1 MGFQQGLSGLGAS
14 AKSLDVI
21 GNNVANANTV
31 GFKGA
36 RAEFS
41 DIYASTFGSSSN
53 IAGIGAKNQT
63 IAQQFGQGNT
73 TSTNNPLDIAITGN
87 GFFRMQDPTGT
98 ISYARNGQFQ
108 LDKNGF
114 IVNNAQ
120 LLTGWPVDRGTGQ
133 VLAGSTP
140 QPIQLQFS
148 NIGARQTGGSGV
160 TGAGLNLGLNLN
172 ANDKV
177 LPATTA
183 FSSTDPTTY
192 NYSTSATVYDSLG
205 GTHTQ
210 TFYFRKNVPP
220 ATPTVPP
227 TSTWQVH
234 YALDGKDVNVDGTLG
249 AQAAATMKAGTTAA
263 AVTVPPATAASV
275 NAAIQAAVATDNTA
289 GATAVATAAATAA
302 AAAGATPASVL
313 AAAQVAN
320 SALYSS
326 SSITFDANGR
336 PIGMPVG
343 GTNFTVTAAGL
354 NNGSNGLNFQ
364 MYFDKSTQFGSPYSV
379 STLTQDGYTDGI
391 LTGIS
396 VNKDG
401 MVQGRYSNGQTRN
414 VAQIVLSSFTNVQG
428 MQPLGDNRWAES
440 SASGQPLTNA
450 PGSGSTGLLQSASVE
465 DSNVDLTSEL
475 VNLITAQR
483 NYQANSQTIKAQDTI
498 LQTIVNLR

>member
-1 MGFQQGLSGLGAS
+1 MGFQQGLSGLNTS
-14 AKSLDVI
+14 AKNLDVI
-21 GNNVANANTV
+21 GNNVANTSTV

-36 RAEFS
+36 RAEFA

-53 IAGIGAKNQT
+53 IAGIGAKTTT

-87 GFFRMQDPTGT
+87 GFFRMQDPTGS

-108 LDKNGF
+108 LDKNGY
-114 IVNNAQ
+114 IVNNTQ
-120 LLTGWPVDRGTGQ
+120 FLTGWAVDQGTGQ

-140 QPIQLQFS
+140 TPIQLQFS
-148 NIGARQTGGSGV
+148 NIGARATGGSGV

-177 LPATTA
+177 IPATTV

-192 NYSTSATVYDSLG
+192 NYSTSATVFDSLG

-210 TFYFRKNVPP
+210 TLYFRKDVPP
-220 ATPTVPP
+220 AVPTVPP
-227 TSTWQVH
+227 SSTWTIR
-234 YALDGKDVNVDGTLG
+234 YALDGKDVNANGTLG
-249 AQAAATMKAGTTAA
+249 AQ
-263 AVTVPPATAASV
+263 VP
-275 NAAIQAAVATDNTA
+275 AVA
-289 GATAVATAAATAA
+289 
-302 AAAGATPASVL
+302 
-313 AAAQVAN
+313 
-320 SALYSS
+320 ALSTG
-326 SSITFDANGR
+326 ITFDANGR
-336 PIGMPVG
+336 PIGLPVG
-343 GTNFTVTAAGL
+343 GSTFNVTAATL

-364 MYFDKSTQFGSPYSV
+364 MFFDKSTQFGSPYAV
-379 STLTQDGYTDGI
+379 STLTQDGYTDGV

-414 VAQIVLSSFTNVQG
+414 VAQVVLSSFTNSQG
-428 MQPLGDNRWAES
+428 LQPLGDNRWAES

-450 PGSGSTGLLQSASVE
+450 PGSGSTGSLQSAAVE

-498 LQTIVNLR
+498 LQTIVNLS

>member
-1 MGFQQGLSGLGAS
+1 MGFQQGLSGLGAA
-14 AKSLDVI
+14 AKNLDVI
-21 GNNVANANTV
+21 GNNVANTSTV
-31 GFKGA
+31 GFKGS

-53 IAGIGAKNQT
+53 IAGIGAKTMT

-108 LDKNGF
+108 LDKDGY
-114 IVNNAQ
+114 IVNNSQ
-120 LLTGWPVDRGTGQ
+120 FLTGWPVDLGTGQ

-148 NIGARQTGGSGV
+148 NIGARATGGSGV

-177 LPATTA
+177 LPASTP

-192 NYSTSATVYDSLG
+192 NYSTSASVFDSLG
-205 GTHTQ
+205 GTHIQ
-210 TFYFRKNVPP
+210 TFYFRKDEPP
-220 ATPTVPP
+220 AVPTVPP
-227 TSTWQVH
+227 SSTWTVH
-234 YALDGKDVNVDGTLG
+234 YALDGKDVTTNGNLG
-249 AQAAATMKAGTTAA
+249 
-263 AVTVPPATAASV
+263 
-275 NAAIQAAVATDNTA
+275 
-289 GATAVATAAATAA
+289 TAVLPD
-302 AAAGATPASVL
+302 TPLTTSL
-313 AAAQVAN
+313 
-320 SALYSS
+320 
-326 SSITFDANGR
+326 TFDANGR
-336 PIGMPVG
+336 PIGLPVG
-343 GTNFTVTAAGL
+343 GSNFNIPAATL

-364 MYFDKSTQFGSPYSV
+364 MFFDKSTQFGSPFAVNS
-379 STLTQDGYTDGI
+379 LTQDGYTDGI
-391 LTGIS
+391 LTGMS
-396 VNKDG
+396 VAKDG

-414 VAQIVLSSFTNVQG
+414 VAQVVLSSFTNPQG
-428 MQPLGDNRWAES
+428 LQPLGDNRWAES
-440 SASGQPLTNA
+440 STSGQPLTNA
-450 PGSGSTGLLQSASVE
+450 PGTGSTGGLQSAAVE

>member
-120 LLTGWPVDRGTGQ
+120 LLTGWPVDGGTGQ

-177 LPATTA
+177 KPATTI

-210 TFYFRKNVPP
+210 TFYFRKDVPP
-220 ATPTVPP
+220 AVPTAPP
-227 TSTWQVH
+227 TSTWSVH
-234 YALDGKDVNVDGTLG
+234 YALDGKDVNADGTLG
-249 AQAAATMKAGTTAA
+249 PQVPAVPTLTPTT
-263 AVTVPPATAASV
+263 
-275 NAAIQAAVATDNTA
+275 
-289 GATAVATAAATAA
+289 
-302 AAAGATPASVL
+302 
-313 AAAQVAN
+313 
-320 SALYSS
+320 
-326 SSITFDANGR
+326 ITFDANGR
-336 PIGMPVG
+336 PVGMPVA
-343 GTNFTVTAAGL
+343 GTNFKVSAAGL

-414 VAQIVLSSFTNVQG
+414 VAQVVLSSFTNVQG

>member
-21 GNNVANANTV
+21 GNNVANTSTV
-31 GFKGA
+31 GFKGS

-73 TSTNNPLDIAITGN
+73 TSTNSPLDIAITGN

-108 LDKNGF
+108 LDKNGY
-114 IVNNAQ
+114 IVNNTQ
-120 LLTGWPVDRGTGQ
+120 FLTGWPVDQGTGQ

-148 NIGARQTGGSGV
+148 NIGARPTGGSGV

-177 LPATTA
+177 IPATTL

-192 NYSTSATVYDSLG
+192 NYSTSATVFDSLG

-210 TFYFRKNVPP
+210 TFYFRRDVPP
-220 ATPTVPP
+220 AVPTVPP
-227 TSTWQVH
+227 TSTWTIR
-234 YALDGKDVNVDGTLG
+234 YALDGKDVNANGTLG
-249 AQAAATMKAGTTAA
+249 AQ
-263 AVTVPPATAASV
+263 VP
-275 NAAIQAAVATDNTA
+275 AVAPLST
-289 GATAVATAAATAA
+289 G
-302 AAAGATPASVL
+302 L
-313 AAAQVAN
+313 
-320 SALYSS
+320 
-326 SSITFDANGR
+326 TFDANGR
-336 PIGMPVG
+336 PIGLPVG
-343 GTNFTVTAAGL
+343 GSTFNVSAATL

-364 MYFDKSTQFGSPYSV
+364 MFFDKSTQFGSPYSV
-379 STLTQDGYTDGI
+379 SSLTQDGYTDGI

-414 VAQIVLSSFTNVQG
+414 VAQVVLSSFTNVQG
-428 MQPLGDNRWAES
+428 LQPLGDNRWAES
-440 SASGQPLTNA
+440 SSSGQPLTNA
-450 PGSGSTGLLQSASVE
+450 PGSGSTGALQSAAVE